1 MKWTFPN
8 LRLFLSL
15 AVITG
20 GIYPLAVT
28 LVSLIFFPHQAHGS
42 LIRNER
48 GNYRF
53 GACRTAFYLRQIF
66 LAPAL
71 CRRIRYHAFRSQQP
85 LLDFRE
91 AGQNGG
97 GAQGGSAESPQ
108 PAGENA
114 CPCGHAFASGSGLE
128 PFISPEAA
136 ELQLNR
142 VASTRG
148 VPPEKVR
155 KLVSAH
161 FVRGGILGENVVN
174 VMTLNAALD
183 TLFPMSGM

>member
-1 MKWTFPN
+1 MSILNKISVKSEN
-8 LRLFLSL
+8 LYNLLP
-15 AVITG
+15 T
-20 GIYPLAVT
+20 YPL
-28 LVSLIFFPHQAHGS
+28 HQPGF
-42 LIRNER
+42 IRTEHPV
-48 GNYRF
+48 
-53 GACRTAFYLRQIF
+53 L
-66 LAPAL
+66 LHPE
-71 CRRIRYHAFRSQQP
+71 
-85 LLDFRE
+85 LDF
-91 AGQNGG
+91 
-97 GAQGGSAESPQ
+97 
-108 PAGENA
+108 
-114 CPCGHAFASGSGLE
+114 FASGSGLE

>member
-1 MKWTFPN
+1 MPSGASNLSWTSGKLVRTVAERRAALLKAHN
-8 LRLFLSL
+8 LPEKPPVPADMLF
-15 AVITG
+15 AT
-20 GIYPLAVT
+20 
-28 LVSLIFFPHQAHGS
+28 
-42 LIRNER
+42 
-48 GNYRF
+48 
-53 GACRTAFYLRQIF
+53 
-66 LAPAL
+66 
-71 CRRIRYHAFRSQQP
+71 
-85 LLDFRE
+85 
-91 AGQNGG
+91 
-97 GAQGGSAESPQ
+97 
-108 PAGENA
+108 
-114 CPCGHAFASGSGLE
+114 GSGLE
-128 PFISPEAA
+128 PFISPEAP